1 MIQPRSLPAL
11 SCHSLHLSYRRKEVL
26 QSSMAELL
34 AVPEFLGKLT
44 HHTEG
49 CLVNHPWANWKS
61 KRWHLKLR
69 HTISTWLRDTLSYLL
84 HLFLIPTVI
93 SWNIKLRC
101 AQLAVVLAVPEK
113 LWNYGMWLQKFACWT
128 GKLKRINYLQRN
140 SQYIRLN
147 AHAGIICATKS
158 QAPVYPLLTNP
169 SHVGW
174 KPVGNMAASVG
185 TIFESALEGS
195 SWGEMKTH
203 TYLPIFP
210 VLPAINGWRKTSKND
225 PKRTCRTKQVKKTS
239 SRQS

>member
-11 SCHSLHLSYRRKEVL
+11 SCHSLHLSYHRKEVL

-49 CLVNHPWANWKS
+49 SLVNHPWANRKS
-61 KRWHLKLR
+61 KRCHLKWDIPYLP
-69 HTISTWLRDTLSYLL
+69 WLRDTLSYLL

-140 SQYIRLN
+140 SPGSHSICLN
-147 AHAGIICATKS
+147 AHAGIMCT
-158 QAPVYPLLTNP
+158 YR
-169 SHVGW
+169 
-174 KPVGNMAASVG
+174 
-185 TIFESALEGS
+185 S
-195 SWGEMKTH
+195 ST
-203 TYLPIFP
+203 
-210 VLPAINGWRKTSKND
+210 VQGWRKTSKND
-225 PKRTCRTKQVKKTS
+225 PKRTCRTKQLKKTS